1 LQDRVAKLKKAKQ
14 VANHAARRAREKLQR
29 KLKGQCDKAED
40 TVEVLSE
47 TEAETVRMWAVR
59 HEQLNKGMRPE
70 FEEHARCLM
79 ATGSTAR
86 QTRESL
92 ILNAGHFLGITSS
105 SNRNLKPSASSN
117 PSPFRSR

>member
-1 LQDRVAKLKKAKQ
+1 MKKANQ

-29 KLKGQCDKAED
+29 RLKGQCNKAEER
-40 TVEVLSE
+40 VVVLSDN
-47 TEAETVRMWAVR
+47 EAETVRMWAVR

-86 QTRESL
+86 QTREAL
-92 ILNAGHFLGITSS
+92 ILNAGHFLG
-105 SNRNLKPSASSN
+105 KSA
-117 PSPFRSR
+117 